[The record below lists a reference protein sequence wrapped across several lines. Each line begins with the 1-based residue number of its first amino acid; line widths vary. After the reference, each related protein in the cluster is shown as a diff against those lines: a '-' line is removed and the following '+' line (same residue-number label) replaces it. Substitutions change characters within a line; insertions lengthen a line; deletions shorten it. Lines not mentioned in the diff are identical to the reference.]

1 MLIYSTLN
9 LTEMTS
15 LSINL
20 GHSYFIGT
28 DLTEMLK
35 WNAGIIHYVLFWNG
49 NNGLQYTYFLNSGP
63 QSASVNKWFL
73 NIIYQM
79 LQILQIVNPR
89 HEDWAS
95 IQLLTLSVLTF
106 LFINENKIKVRKW
119 LKYMKEFLLRFD
131 LVNGK

>member
-1 MLIYSTLN
+1 
-9 LTEMTS
+9 MTS

-28 DLTEMLK
+28 GLTEMLK

-79 LQILQIVNPR
+79 LQILQRYFISCFRDVETCEPQTRGLSLN
-89 HEDWAS
+89 S
-95 IQLLTLSVLTF
+95 IADSLGLNILVYQW
-106 LFINENKIKVRKW
+106 EQNKS
-119 LKYMKEFLLRFD
+119 
-131 LVNGK
+131 

>member
-1 MLIYSTLN
+1 
-9 LTEMTS
+9 MTS

-35 WNAGIIHYVLFWNG
+35 WNAGIVV
-49 NNGLQYTYFLNSGP
+49 LNSGP

-79 LQILQIVNPR
+79 LQILQRYFISCFRDVETCEPQTRGLSLN
-89 HEDWAS
+89 S
-95 IQLLTLSVLTF
+95 IADSLGLN
-106 LFINENKIKVRKW
+106 I
-119 LKYMKEFLLRFD
+119 
-131 LVNGK
+131 LVYQ